1 VRSRCTKSVGVTADF
16 SIIVVK
22 RANPWWHAY
31 NKVNTLASKT
41 PSKAKLGTV
50 MHAMKALFLVIVQT
64 VDFRETL
71 VM

>member
-1 VRSRCTKSVGVTADF
+1 MVACLQQGK
-16 SIIVVK
+16 
-22 RANPWWHAY
+22 
-31 NKVNTLASKT
+31 NTLASKT

-64 VDFRETL
+64 ADFRGTL